1 MTMNNSKHIT
11 TYHIDLGLSS
21 VDQETDSKPSFL
33 LGNKQI
39 LFVTL
44 GQANRCWKP
53 MGVPPGTWST
63 TGESSKSMLVSSRVT
78 MWWIQLPH
86 PFPDNCIQ
94 QDINCGNTA
103 SLRYPGLRYHDPQ
116 KWICFSSGGVLS
128 HGGIPMSSILIWLST
143 TSIHLIHMF
152 PLETSG
158 YWGNPIALRNSYCI
172 FFHFVSRKKQ
182 TTKNND
188 PPGRNGAS
196 TARRGELEPNVY
208 QRPWEFIVI
217 PSMIWEHSC

>member
-1 MTMNNSKHIT
+1 M
-11 TYHIDLGLSS
+11 
-21 VDQETDSKPSFL
+21 
-33 LGNKQI
+33 
-39 LFVTL
+39 
-44 GQANRCWKP
+44 WKP

-172 FFHFVSRKKQ
+172 FFHFVSRKNKQ
-182 TTKNND
+182 QKTTTRLGATALQRRAGENLSQTYINVRESSLWF
-188 PPGRNGAS
+188 PPWFGNIHV
-196 TARRGELEPNVY
+196 N
-208 QRPWEFIVI
+208 ID
-217 PSMIWEHSC
+217 EHYP